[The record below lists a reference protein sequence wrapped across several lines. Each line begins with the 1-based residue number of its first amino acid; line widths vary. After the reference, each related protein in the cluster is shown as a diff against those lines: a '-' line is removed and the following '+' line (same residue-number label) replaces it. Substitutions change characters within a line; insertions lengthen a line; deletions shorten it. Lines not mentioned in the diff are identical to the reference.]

1 MKIFIAVLKS
11 TTVQHRQHR
20 HRPPQQPTPPT
31 RQTRLLPATLCPT
44 RRCITKRKLRLPHV
58 DQLTLW
64 LIELAPPALIL
75 QLRHLQTNV
84 ERDPTACSAA
94 PTSVSA
100 PTTPPRSA
108 LDTIRILTSPAPHP
122 PPQLPSFSPRF
133 FLPRHISTP
142 PTSPICNPTTYFP
155 CLLVIHPS
163 SDSPVK
169 DDE

>member
-64 LIELAPPALIL
+64 LIELAPPPLL
-75 QLRHLQTNV
+75 LPLRHLQTNV

-94 PTSVSA
+94 PTSASVPTA
-100 PTTPPRSA
+100 PPQNARATNPTQ
-108 LDTIRILTSPAPHP
+108 TSPRKAPRP
-122 PPQLPSFSPRF
+122 PHQLHSFSPRF
-133 FLPRHISTP
+133 FLPRRISTP
-142 PTSPICNPTTYFP
+142 PMSPICNPSDNNIF
-155 CLLVIHPS
+155 LDLDIHP
-163 SDSPVK
+163 VTLQ
-169 DDE
+169 